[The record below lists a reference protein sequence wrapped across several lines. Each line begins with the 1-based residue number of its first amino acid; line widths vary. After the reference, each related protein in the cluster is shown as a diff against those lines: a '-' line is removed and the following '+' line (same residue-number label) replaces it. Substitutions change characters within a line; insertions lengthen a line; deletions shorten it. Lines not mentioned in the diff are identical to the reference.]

1 MTKSVT
7 VYDCCPTAMSMMMSE
22 ILKFTNSTLTQK
34 PKYLENKTVILKI
47 IKNVFV
53 VEVTCKL
60 FLNIKQGE
68 KSQLKP
74 NSYPELYFFS

>member
-1 MTKSVT
+1 MTKIVT
-7 VYDCCPTAMSMMMSE
+7 VYDCCLTAMSMMMSE

-53 VEVTCKL
+53 VEVTC
-60 FLNIKQGE
+60 
-68 KSQLKP
+68 
-74 NSYPELYFFS
+74 